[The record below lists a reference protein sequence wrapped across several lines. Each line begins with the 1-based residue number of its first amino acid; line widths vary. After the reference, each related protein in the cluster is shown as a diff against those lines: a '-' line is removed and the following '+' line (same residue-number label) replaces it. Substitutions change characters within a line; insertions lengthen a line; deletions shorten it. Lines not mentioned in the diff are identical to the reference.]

1 MPGTFRTTRKVGE
14 APGAAVHSSPG
25 PVDRRHCLCGRNCLC
40 GHFLVPGWAKVA
52 CDSNEH

>member
-14 APGAAVHSSPG
+14 APGAAVHSPG